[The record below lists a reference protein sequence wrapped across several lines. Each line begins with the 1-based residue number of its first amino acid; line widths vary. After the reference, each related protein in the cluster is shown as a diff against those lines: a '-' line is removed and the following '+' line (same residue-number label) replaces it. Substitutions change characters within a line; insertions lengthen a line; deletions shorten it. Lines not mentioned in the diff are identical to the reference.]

1 MVQVVRSNKAFSLI
15 EVLVAIV
22 IIGISIMGLMEM
34 SIVVMKNNLR
44 NEMRNKAV
52 EVLDNHLRDLTSR
65 GYYNIRKLIKS
76 GTESMIIHYPPYN
89 ESVRN
94 IKVKF
99 EVIDNITRIN
109 NDNALNINSEVKWK
123 CCGKDYSYEVETV
136 VTKE

>member
-1 MVQVVRSNKAFSLI
+1 MVQIVRSNKAFSLI

-99 EVIDNITRIN
+99 EVVDNITRIN

-136 VTKE
+136 VTRE

>member
-1 MVQVVRSNKAFSLI
+1 MVQIVRSNKAFSLI

-99 EVIDNITRIN
+99 EVVDNITRIN

>member
-1 MVQVVRSNKAFSLI
+1 MVQIVRSNKAFSLI

-65 GYYNIRKLIKS
+65 GYYNIKKLVGIR
-76 GTESMIIHYPPYN
+76 HDADN

-94 IKVKF
+94 INVKF
-99 EVIDNITRIN
+99 EIVDNITEN
-109 NDNALNINSEVKWK
+109 TLTNTLNISSKVTWK
-123 CCGKDYSYEVETV
+123 CCGEDYSYEVETV
-136 VTKE
+136 VTRE

>member
-1 MVQVVRSNKAFSLI
+1 MVQIVRSNKAFSLI

-34 SIVVMKNNLR
+34 SIVVMKNNLK

-52 EVLDNHLRDLTSR
+52 EVLDNHLRDLTSK
-65 GYYNIRKLIKS
+65 GYYNIRKLIEA
-76 GTESMIIHYPPYN
+76 GTGIIYDEDN

-94 IKVKF
+94 INVKF
-99 EVIDNITRIN
+99 EIVDNITEN
-109 NDNALNINSEVKWK
+109 TLTNTLNISSEVKWK

-136 VTKE
+136 VTRE

>member
-1 MVQVVRSNKAFSLI
+1 MVQIVRSNKAFSLI

-65 GYYNIRKLIKS
+65 GYYNIKKLVGIR
-76 GTESMIIHYPPYN
+76 HDADN

-94 IKVKF
+94 INVKF
-99 EVIDNITRIN
+99 EIVDNITEN
-109 NDNALNINSEVKWK
+109 TLTNTLNISSEVKWK

-136 VTKE
+136 VTRE